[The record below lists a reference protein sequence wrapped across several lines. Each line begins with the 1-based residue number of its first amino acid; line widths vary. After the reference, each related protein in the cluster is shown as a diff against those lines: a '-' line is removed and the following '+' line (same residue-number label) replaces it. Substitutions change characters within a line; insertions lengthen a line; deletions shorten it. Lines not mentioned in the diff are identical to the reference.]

1 MQALTLSRRNK
12 NHEVDS
18 RSNRLGHQASHR
30 HDVLCCAADDVE
42 PGHVLGSVRDPADE
56 LHCAC
61 GSPVLYVAIGHV
73 EVHPR
78 CAGNPEIDE
87 IDRTSLLGVFMGMPI
102 NLQNLPAN
110 MSNGEFQ
117 GFVEGW
123 TFQATVSDIKL
134 TMTVSPLAFSLQAFR
149 WNSVPVT
156 ELWNTLSNTLTWE
169 QATIVA

>member
-1 MQALTLSRRNK
+1 
-12 NHEVDS
+12 
-18 RSNRLGHQASHR
+18 
-30 HDVLCCAADDVE
+30 
-42 PGHVLGSVRDPADE
+42 
-56 LHCAC
+56 
-61 GSPVLYVAIGHV
+61 
-73 EVHPR
+73 
-78 CAGNPEIDE
+78 
-87 IDRTSLLGVFMGMPI
+87 MGMPI

-149 WNSVPVT
+149 WSSVPVT
-156 ELWNTLSNTLTWE
+156 ELWNTLSPTLIWE

>member
-1 MQALTLSRRNK
+1 LKNQGDATSQAAFYLELRAYPQA
-12 NHEVDS
+12 VFDS
-18 RSNRLGHQASHR
+18 VTFAL
-30 HDVLCCAADDVE
+30 
-42 PGHVLGSVRDPADE
+42 
-56 LHCAC
+56 
-61 GSPVLYVAIGHV
+61 
-73 EVHPR
+73 
-78 CAGNPEIDE
+78 GNPEIDE